1 MEKINKG
8 LCLSTVFFALLS
20 LVLAGSAIHL
30 FQKNGD
36 LKEKAK
42 ISSESKGTV
51 PMSSES
57 GEGMK
62 GTVPAAST
70 ASGSTG
76 TQAIEAEG
84 TVPEMTRHYEMKVL
98 RFENSDNRIE
108 LRLSEEPDMSVVKEY
123 VTVDPAPEGGLSFSF
138 SRRYDYYSRDY
149 RPQLNIVGDFAY
161 RTNLTLRVR
170 KGLPIFGMTSSSNV
184 VVEALQKD
192 YVHTFRRSDERPSV
206 MFADK
211 GRYLPPIGK
220 RALKIESMNVD
231 KVAVKISRVPAGN
244 IVPMFALVED
254 EYPNIRKSYSYWG
267 QEEEFVGDLATV
279 VATNSISMKNVL
291 NTSENAFVSLDETN
305 KISSNGVFLVALYGI
320 GAKGDGEVIDAS
332 AFRVVCV
339 SDLALTVRKTK
350 SKYIVWV
357 TSFTSG
363 KPVKDVEVTLYSK
376 ANIPVAKGRTDV
388 GGLCECVKIS
398 EDEPFAV
405 VAAKA
410 DGTDASFMA
419 ISLSSRV
426 HENFASGFRPAYL
439 EENEVSA
446 FAWTERGIYRHGEK
460 IFFHAL
466 LRDSAFTA
474 PKPMPVDILLKKPG
488 GDIYLKKTVLT
499 DEYGAVSIEDFV
511 VPDSQPSGNWSI
523 DVRIPGA
530 RGAALAFR
538 AVKIE
543 DFAPPQIRTKVHAD
557 KSLKP
562 GDFAFEISAEHLY
575 GGPAAGL
582 MCDGAVVFE
591 DAPFAPADWKG
602 WRFGDANRALKPN
615 FRMLN
620 KTTLDGSGKAKI
632 FAPLFKDTGLPAAAI
647 RATVQGTVFEDG
659 GRPATARDTAI
670 LHYYPYYIGTTLK
683 NWVKLPDDGVIEMSV
698 ACVAPDGKR
707 FGEPKNL
714 TATLIRIDN
723 VYTYESRGYVSS
735 WKCERVRTTVAGD
748 LKVATKADGDT
759 LFKLPAL
766 ACGDYELEIA
776 DADSEVKYSST
787 FYASDWGDESVR
799 ASLGNPSSVTLTAD
813 KNFYRPGDKPKIR
826 VKSPFTGKALL
837 GVFRDDLI
845 YTEVVTLTNATT
857 EIELRAVDAKCAPN
871 IDVSLSVVHGVSE
884 KTNHL
889 AARAHGEIALSVR
902 RAENEIDVKVDAK
915 RSGRKLDVALEA
927 PGAATA
933 VVTVV
938 DEGINILT
946 GEKTPD
952 PIAEFSSLR
961 EGENYLYDLYNRLL
975 PVADEGELAASGL
988 KTGGDAGAHLL
999 GRVSP
1004 VGSRRFKPL
1013 SLWTKNVPVENGK
1026 ARVAFDLSEFA
1037 GEVRVTAVA
1046 YSKSAV
1052 GATSGQFKITPKLVV
1067 QPDAPRFVAPGD
1079 EFTITLPMTNRSG
1092 KDGDV
1097 AYKIYT
1103 AFDMD
1108 GDVAHKIYTAFA
1120 FEDSGDKM
1128 DPFQTGAVFIRKD
1141 CTKTLPFTVAAP
1153 KKPGHVKIVFETSGF
1168 GESHRHEI
1176 ELPVRPAVAWR
1187 ATSGV
1192 EVLKSGESFKLPKS
1206 EGEFSKFTYSVSES
1220 PASELKDALEWL
1232 ADYPYGCLEQ
1242 TVSRIF
1248 PLVTAGGVLN
1258 AFSSIEAANRA
1269 EYVEAGLRRVESMF
1283 VNSHF
1288 RTWPDCTYS
1297 VADKDLSLY
1306 AAHFVVEAAKSS
1318 VDFRTDRHESL
1329 EGMLRD
1335 YARDKSLSV
1344 SAYACHTLALADRP
1358 DKGRMYSLY
1367 DSRADLDALAR
1378 ARLARAFLLIGDRVR
1393 ATELLSKNVA
1403 PTSVKE
1409 ASFTLIALLELGGDD
1424 KRVNELVK
1432 YLSSKR
1438 CKSRYSWGTTSDNA
1452 HAVLALAE
1460 YFRRMPASLGLSD
1473 VKETDGVAKNFG
1485 AGTAFLSWSRLDLP
1499 KPEDV
1504 KAESNGLKIEREY
1517 FTATGEKYDF
1527 ARAERG
1533 DFVIV
1538 RIAVSSDD
1546 EREISDLVVEDLLP
1560 GALEGVRSP
1569 VVPAVYGWMDSDA
1582 HNWVLRHE
1590 VRDDRI
1596 LVFSGKFQMKKDGKY
1611 YFHYPVRVVS
1621 AGKYAAP
1628 GVSVEAMYNPEL
1640 RARTASAVIE
1650 ITK

>member
-8 LCLSTVFFALLS
+8 LCVSTVFFALLS

-70 ASGSTG
+70 ASGSKDA
-76 TQAIEAEG
+76 QAIEAEG
-84 TVPEMTRHYEMKVL
+84 TVPEMTRHHEMKVIK
-98 RFENSDNRIE
+98 FESYDDRIYDDRIK
-108 LRLSEEPDMSVVKEY
+108 LILSKEPDMSVVKEY
-123 VTVDPAPEGGLSFSF
+123 VTVDPAPEGGLAFSL
-138 SRRYDYYSRDY
+138 SRSYDYYSRDY
-149 RPQLNIVGDFAY
+149 RPQLNIAGDFAY

-192 YVHTFRRSDERPSV
+192 YVHTFRRSDKRPTV
-206 MFADK
+206 EFADK

-220 RALKIESMNVD
+220 RALKIKSMNID
-231 KVAVKISRVPAGN
+231 KIAVKISRVPAGN
-244 IVPMFALVED
+244 IVPMLALVED
-254 EYPNIRKSYSYWG
+254 EYPNIRKSYPCWG

-279 VATNSISMKNVL
+279 VATNSIPMKNVL
-291 NTSENAFVSLDETN
+291 NTSENAFVSLDETK

-320 GAKGDGEVIDAS
+320 GAKGDGEVIDAA

-388 GGLCECVKIS
+388 AGLCECVKIS
-398 EDEPFAV
+398 EDEPFAA
-405 VAAKA
+405 VAVNA
-410 DGTDASFMA
+410 DGTDSSFMA

-426 HENFASGFRPAYL
+426 NENFAFGFRPAYL

-488 GDIYLKKTVLT
+488 GDIYLKKTVLS
-499 DEYGAVSIEDFV
+499 DEYGAVSIEDFE

-538 AVKIE
+538 TVKIE
-543 DFAPPQIRTKVHAD
+543 DFAPPQIRTKVQAD

-562 GDFAFEISAEHLY
+562 GDFAFEVSAEHLY

-620 KTTLDGSGKAKI
+620 KTTLDGGGKAKI

-659 GRPATARDTAI
+659 GRPATSRDTAI

-735 WKCERVRTTVAGD
+735 WKCERVRTTVAED

-837 GVFRDDLI
+837 GVFHEDLI

-857 EIELRAVDAKCAPN
+857 EIELRSLDAKCAPN
-871 IDVSLSVVHGVSE
+871 IDVSLSVVHGVSP

-902 RAENEIDVKVDAK
+902 RAENEIEVKVDAK

-952 PIAEFSSLR
+952 PVAAFSSLR
-961 EGENYLYDLYNRLL
+961 EGEKYLYDLYNRLL

-1013 SLWTKNVPVENGK
+1013 SIWKKCVPVKDGK
-1026 ARVAFDLSEFA
+1026 ADVSFDLPEFA

-1046 YSKSAV
+1046 YSKSAA

-1103 AFDMD
+1103 IFD
-1108 GDVAHKIYTAFA
+1108 GK
-1120 FEDSGDKM
+1120 FEKSK
-1128 DPFQTGAVFIRKD
+1128 PFQAGEIFVKKD
-1141 CTKTLPFTVAAP
+1141 CTKTLPFTVTAP
-1153 KKPGHVKIVFETSGF
+1153 DKPGHIKLVFETSGL
-1168 GESHRHEI
+1168 GENHHHEI
-1176 ELPVRPAVAWR
+1176 ELPVRPATAWR

-1242 TVSRIF
+1242 TVSRVF

-1258 AFSSIEAANRA
+1258 TFSSIEAANRA

-1288 RTWPDCTYS
+1288 ITWPDCTYS
-1297 VADKDLSLY
+1297 AADKDLSLY
-1306 AAHFVVEAAKSS
+1306 VAHFVVEALKSS
-1318 VDFRTDRHESL
+1318 DEFKFDRYGSL
-1329 EGMLRD
+1329 IGMLHD

-1344 SAYACHTLALADRP
+1344 SAYACHTLALAGKP

-1367 DSRADLDALAR
+1367 DLRAELDALAR
-1378 ARLARAFLLIGDRVR
+1378 ARLARAFVLTGDRAR
-1393 ATELLSKNVA
+1393 ASELLSKNVA

-1473 VKETDGVAKNFG
+1473 VKESDGVAKNFG

-1499 KPEDV
+1499 KPEEV
-1504 KAESNGLKIEREY
+1504 KAESNGLAIEREY

-1527 ARAERG
+1527 AKAERG

-1546 EREISDLVVEDLLP
+1546 EREISDLVIEDLLP
-1560 GALEGVRSP
+1560 GAFEGMRSP
-1569 VVPAVYGWMDSDA
+1569 IDPAVYGWMDSDA

-1621 AGKYAAP
+1621 AGKYAVP